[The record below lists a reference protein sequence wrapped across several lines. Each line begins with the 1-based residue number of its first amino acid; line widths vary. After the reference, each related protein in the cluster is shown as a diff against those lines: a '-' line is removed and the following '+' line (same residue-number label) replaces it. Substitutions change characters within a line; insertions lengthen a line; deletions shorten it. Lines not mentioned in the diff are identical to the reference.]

1 MQHCPGVQPSCWT
14 PSLPRPPLSL
24 QVGLQILPVDG
35 NPHKSS
41 AFICHPDGVSDLAS
55 SYDGRY
61 IFTAGGDD
69 CTVMKWEVS
78 LK

>member
-1 MQHCPGVQPSCWT
+1 MQHCPGVQPSRGT
-14 PSLPRPPLSL
+14 LSSPRLPLSL

-55 SYDGRY
+55 SYDGHY
-61 IFTAGGDD
+61 IFTAGRKD
-69 CTVMKWEVS
+69 CTVMKWEVN

>member
-1 MQHCPGVQPSCWT
+1 MHHAPPAPAFSRESQPS
-14 PSLPRPPLSL
+14 PPPLPL

-41 AFICHPDGVSDLAS
+41 AFICHPDGVSDLAC

-61 IFTAGGDD
+61 VFTAGGNDR
-69 CTVMKWEVS
+69 TVLKWEVN